1 MWAGGKGADD
11 VVTVFLRSNVDIQQV
26 DKNGGTGKLT
36 TFIYI
41 FFYAPATRHLGALS
55 FTRFVHLFILLH
67 WFLLNNLSSPL
78 SKSFEIYRP

>member
-36 TFIYI
+36 TFIY
-41 FFYAPATRHLGALS
+41 FFFMPLPLGIW
-55 FTRFVHLFILLH
+55 VHEVLPGLYICSYYCIGFCSIT
-67 WFLLNNLSSPL
+67 
-78 SKSFEIYRP
+78 